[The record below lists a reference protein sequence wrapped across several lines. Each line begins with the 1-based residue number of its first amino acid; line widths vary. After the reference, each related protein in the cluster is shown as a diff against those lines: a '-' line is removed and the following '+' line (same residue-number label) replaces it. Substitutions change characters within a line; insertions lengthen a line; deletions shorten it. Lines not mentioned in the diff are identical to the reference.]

1 MFADYSDSEGSDS
14 DSEYKNTR
22 RGTAQK
28 KLKKKAVAEDD
39 EDEIQADNIADHD
52 GQSDDEGEG
61 PPVAATEEAAKD
73 DEESDYIN
81 HIQQNPYANYKKV
94 FKYLDP
100 SENMTINKLS
110 RYDYADLVSIETQRI
125 ENDGHVFI
133 KPGNLD
139 RADLIAEA
147 TINARKCPYKVVR
160 KVGHK
165 LDHANKLH
173 IILCEV
179 HDPNEMMF
187 SRLNATNMM

>member
-1 MFADYSDSEGSDS
+1 MFADYSDSDES
-14 DSEYKNTR
+14 DSEYKSSR
-22 RGTAQK
+22 RGAAQK
-28 KLKKKAVAEDD
+28 KAKAKKATE
-39 EDEIQADNIADHD
+39 EDEEELQADNIADHD
-52 GQSDDEGEG
+52 GESDDEGPRANLVEEG
-61 PPVAATEEAAKD
+61 EALKD
-73 DEESDYIN
+73 DEETDYLT

-94 FKYLDP
+94 FKYIDQAD
-100 SENMTINKLS
+100 NMTIDKLS

-147 TINARKCPYKVVR
+147 TINARKCPYKLVR

-165 LDHANKLH
+165 LDHVNKLH
-173 IILCEV
+173 IILCEI
-179 HDPNEMMF
+179 HDPNNMMF